1 VYVAPEHEK
10 EAFTCPHC
18 QVLTTQEW
26 EDLGV
31 PIQNRGNA
39 PDPPRNYSTRPAM
52 SSTPISRSTC
62 YHYGEHCYW
71 YDDKMLYPATVNVP
85 MPSPDLP
92 EDLKN
97 DYLEARQ
104 IVTASP
110 RGAAALLRLVLQKLL
125 IHLAGS
131 GKDIYTDIGSLYK
144 KGKITERTKKILDSV
159 RIVGNESVHP
169 GEINLN
175 EDPKMA
181 NALFYLINL
190 IVLDAYSYDK
200 YVDSIYEQLP
210 ESKRKGVEDRDRPK
224 PEKTD

>member
-1 VYVAPEHEK
+1 MVVHVAPEHEK

-26 EDLGV
+26 EDRGV
-31 PIQNRGNA
+31 PTQNPGT
-39 PDPPRNYSTRPAM
+39 PPTPPYSHSSRPAM

-62 YHYGEHCYW
+62 YHCGEHCYW

-92 EDLKN
+92 DDLKP
-97 DYLEARQ
+97 DYFEARQ
-104 IVTASP
+104 IVNASP

-125 IHLAGS
+125 IHLGEP
-131 GKDIYTDIGSLYK
+131 GENINRDIGELARK
-144 KGKITERTKKILDSV
+144 EKISTRTKKMLDSV

-175 EDPKMA
+175 EDPGMA

-190 IVLDAYSYDK
+190 IVLDAFSLDK
-200 YVDSIYEQLP
+200 
-210 ESKRKGVEDRDRPK
+210 
-224 PEKTD
+224 

>member
-10 EAFTCPHC
+10 GAFTCPHC
-18 QVLTTQEW
+18 QVYTTMKW
-26 EDLGV
+26 DDLSVSGHPPGV
-31 PIQNRGNA
+31 RGGG
-39 PDPPRNYSTRPAM
+39 S
-52 SSTPISRSTC
+52 PISRSTC
-62 YHYGEHCYW
+62 YHCQEACFW
-71 YDDKMLYPATVNVP
+71 YDETMLYPATVNVP

-92 EDLKN
+92 DDLKP

-104 IVTASP
+104 IVNASP

-125 IHLAGS
+125 IHLGEP
-131 GKDIYTDIGSLYK
+131 GENINRDIGELARK
-144 KGKITERTKKILDSV
+144 EKISARTKKMLDSI

-175 EDPKMA
+175 EEPGMA

-190 IVLDAYSYDK
+190 IVLDAFSLDK
-200 YVDSIYEQLP
+200 YVDSLYEQLP

-224 PEKTD
+224 PEKAG